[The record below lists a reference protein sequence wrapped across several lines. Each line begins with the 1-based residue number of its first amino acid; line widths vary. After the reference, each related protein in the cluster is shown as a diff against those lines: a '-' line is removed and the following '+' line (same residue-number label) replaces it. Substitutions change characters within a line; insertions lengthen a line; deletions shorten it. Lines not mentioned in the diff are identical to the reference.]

1 MPNLTYTVSM
11 KEIAQ
16 EAGVSVSAV
25 SLALR
30 NSPKV
35 SEKRRQ
41 EIERIA
47 ERMGYVKDG
56 RISELMEHMRSKRSK
71 RQMSKLAVVI
81 PDLREQDLKEY
92 QRFEKLLS
100 GIEAQCLASGYGTD
114 YFYLKDMR
122 VSPKRLK
129 SILVSRGIRVVLL
142 LPYTNGVGTIDL
154 DLNGLCTASS
164 GYSIIDPNV
173 NRSCPN
179 YLQMMDELLE
189 QALALGYR
197 RIGFIMA
204 YKSGGTGHKLFAS
217 SYLYYSSQLNEEE
230 RIPILARR
238 DISEMNI
245 QKWMEAHQ
253 PEAVISSGAIYQTL
267 QKIGYT
273 APTEIGFASLD
284 LSYEPTDASGVD
296 HRHDLVGKE
305 ATRLA
310 LSELNLNHTGVP
322 ENPMVVTVDSHYRP
336 GFSMQK
342 VGDPVNIKIRATAA
356 G

>member
-1 MPNLTYTVSM
+1 MSHPNYTVSM

-35 SEKRRQ
+35 SEKRRL

-56 RISELMEHMRSKRSK
+56 RISELMEHMRSKRSN
-71 RQMSKLAVVI
+71 RQMSKLAVII
-81 PDLREQDLKEY
+81 PDLEKHLLKRY
-92 QRFEKLLS
+92 HRFEKLVS
-100 GIEAQCLASGYGTD
+100 GIEMQCLASGYGTD
-114 YFYLKDMR
+114 YFYLKDMQ
-122 VSPKRLK
+122 VSSKRLK
-129 SILVSRGIRVVLL
+129 NILVSRGIRVVIL
-142 LPYTNGVGTIDL
+142 LPYLNGVGTIDL
-154 DLNGLCTASS
+154 DLNGLCASSS
-164 GYSIIDPNV
+164 GYSIIEPNV
-173 NRSCPN
+173 NRACPN
-179 YLQMMDELLE
+179 YLQMMDGLLE

-204 YKSGGTGHKLFAS
+204 YKSGGAGHKLFAS
-217 SYLYYSSQLNEEE
+217 SYFYYSSQLNENE

-238 DISEMNI
+238 DISEPNI
-245 QKWMEAHQ
+245 RQWMESYQ

-267 QKIGYT
+267 QKIGYS
-273 APTEIGFASLD
+273 APSDIGFASLD

-296 HRHDLVGKE
+296 HRHDLVGQE

-310 LSELNLNHTGVP
+310 LSELSLNHTGEP
-322 ENPMVVTVDSHYRP
+322 QNPMVITVDSHYRP

-342 VGDPVNIKIRATAA
+342 VGNPIDIKIRATAA

>member
-1 MPNLTYTVSM
+1 MPKPTYTVSM

-35 SEKRRQ
+35 SKKRRL
-41 EIERIA
+41 EIEQIA
-47 ERMGYVKDG
+47 ERVGYVKDG

-71 RQMSKLAVVI
+71 RQMSKLAVII
-81 PDLREQDLKEY
+81 PDLEKRDLKRY
-92 QRFEKLLS
+92 HRFEKLVS
-100 GIEAQCLASGYGTD
+100 GIEGQCLASGYGPD
-114 YFYLKDMR
+114 YFYLKDMQ
-122 VSPKRLK
+122 VSARRLK
-129 SILVSRGIRVVLL
+129 SIIVSRGIRVIIL
-142 LPYTNGVGTIDL
+142 LPYLNGVGTINL
-154 DLNGLCTASS
+154 DLNGLCVSSS
-164 GYSIIDPNV
+164 GYSIIEPNV
-173 NRSCPN
+173 NRACPN

-217 SYLYYSSQLNEEE
+217 SYFYYSSQLSEKE

-238 DISEMNI
+238 EISEPNI
-245 QKWMEAHQ
+245 RRWMETHQ
-253 PEAVISSGAIYQTL
+253 PEAVISSGEIYKTL
-267 QKIGYT
+267 QKIGYS
-273 APTEIGFASLD
+273 APSDIGFASLD

-296 HRHDLVGKE
+296 HRHDLVGQE

-310 LSELNLNHTGVP
+310 LSELSLNHTGEP
-322 ENPMVVTVDSHYRP
+322 KNPMVITVDSHYRP
-336 GFSMQK
+336 GFSMRQ
-342 VGDPVNIKIRATAA
+342 VGDPVDIKIRATAA

>member
-1 MPNLTYTVSM
+1 MPGPTYNVSM
-11 KEIAQ
+11 KEIAK
-16 EAGVSVSAV
+16 EAGASVSAV

-35 SEKRRQ
+35 SEKRRL

-47 ERMGYVKDG
+47 EHMGYVKDG
-56 RISELMEHMRSKRSK
+56 RISELMEHMRSKRSN
-71 RQMSKLAVVI
+71 RQMSKLAVII
-81 PDLREQDLKEY
+81 PDLERRNLKKY
-92 QRFEKLLS
+92 QRFEKLVS
-100 GIEAQCLASGYGTD
+100 GIEGQCLASGYGTD
-114 YFYLKDMR
+114 YFYLKDMQ

-129 SILVSRGIRVVLL
+129 SILVSRGIRVVIL
-142 LPYTNGVGTIDL
+142 LPYLNGVGTIDL
-154 DLNGLCTASS
+154 DLNGLCASSS

-173 NRSCPN
+173 NRACPN

-217 SYLYYSSQLNEEE
+217 SYLYYSSQLSENK

-238 DISEMNI
+238 DISEPNI
-245 QKWMEAHQ
+245 RQWMESYQ

-273 APTEIGFASLD
+273 APTDIGFASLD

-296 HRHDLVGKE
+296 HRHDLVGQE
-305 ATRLA
+305 TTRMA
-310 LSELNLNHTGVP
+310 LSELSLNHTGEP
-322 ENPMVVTVDSHYRP
+322 ENPMVITVDSHYRP

-342 VGDPVNIKIRATAA
+342 VGDPVDIKIRATAA